1 MALRMRK
8 GWGRLRTH
16 VAWAL
21 DDPEH
26 ADRKWA
32 AMRCA
37 SLFQNAIHIAD
48 TDTESV
54 YYVSYTLSE
63 QRAGYPPSALRFI
76 PRGRRFEREMG
87 YTTRPIQ

>member
-8 GWGRLRTH
+8 GWGRLREH
-16 VAWAL
+16 VSWVL
-21 DDPEH
+21 DEQGVAYD
-26 ADRKWA
+26 KWA
-32 AMRCA
+32 PMRCA
-37 SLFQNAIHIAD
+37 SLFQDAIHIAD